1 MPLSPKRN
9 ARFKTGAFMSEY
21 LEVAVT
27 AAKKAGRY
35 LLENKGKIKPENV
48 SKKSINDFVTHVDH
62 QSEKIIVDYILGKFP
77 SHKIL
82 AEEGTSRSSEGNYR
96 WIIDPLDGTKNFIQ
110 DLPVFSI
117 SIGLEKSGE
126 IITGVVYDPVHDEI
140 FTANKGNGAYL
151 NDHRITVST
160 KDFGEAIIATGFP
173 HRAKR
178 YLPKYLLA
186 FEELY
191 IRCSGMRRCGSA
203 AIDLCYTAMGRFD
216 GFWELGLGIWDVAA
230 GSLILK
236 EAGGSLSDFWGGE
249 KYLDSGFIIAGNKS
263 SHSELLKVTNK
274 YFTPKSDSIY

>member
-1 MPLSPKRN
+1 
-9 ARFKTGAFMSEY
+9 MSEY

-48 SKKSINDFVTHVDH
+48 NKKSINDFVTHVDH
-62 QSEKIIVDYILGKFP
+62 QSEKIIVDFILEEFP

-82 AEEGTSRSSEGNYR
+82 AEEGTSRSSGDKYR
-96 WIIDPLDGTKNFIQ
+96 WVIDPLDGTKNFIQ
-110 DLPVFSI
+110 DLPLFSV

-126 IITGVVYDPVHDEI
+126 IITGVVYDPVHNEM
-140 FTANKGNGAYL
+140 FTAVKGNGAYL
-151 NDHRITVST
+151 NDKRITVST
-160 KDFGEAIIATGFP
+160 KDFGESIIATGFP

-178 YLPKYLLA
+178 FLPKYLLA

-191 IRCSGMRRCGSA
+191 IRCSGMRRCGTA

-216 GFWELGLGIWDVAA
+216 GFWELGLSIWDMAA

-236 EAGGSLSDFWGGE
+236 EAGGFLSDFWGGE
-249 KYLDSGFIIAGNKS
+249 KYLDSGFIIAGNKV

-274 YFTPKSDSIY
+274 YFRPNISSFH